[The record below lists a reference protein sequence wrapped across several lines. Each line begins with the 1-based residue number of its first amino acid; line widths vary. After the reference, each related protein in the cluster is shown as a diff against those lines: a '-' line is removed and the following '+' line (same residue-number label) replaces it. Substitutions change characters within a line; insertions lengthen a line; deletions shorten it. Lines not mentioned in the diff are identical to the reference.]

1 MAPSKNMRTENWVT
15 LKRNGRSAKQKNRT
29 GENRENRDENQ
40 LSHSL
45 LFSVSSCFEFFR
57 LCFLCSLLFK
67 IYACKSLY
75 LITLNRKPKSDQASL
90 FLFGLGS
97 ARFRLFM
104 GRRKYRAV
112 VRQDAFGLRQPRRG
126 IFAFNFDT
134 DDKLALV
141 KR

>member
-1 MAPSKNMRTENWVT
+1 MALSKNIRTKNWVT

-45 LFSVSSCFEFFR
+45 FSLFPPVLSFFR

-90 FLFGLGS
+90 FLFGSGS

-104 GRRKYRAV
+104 GR
-112 VRQDAFGLRQPRRG
+112 
-126 IFAFNFDT
+126 
-134 DDKLALV
+134 
-141 KR
+141 